1 MPAKTD
7 HDARRRDVS
16 EAVWRVLAEHGFDGL
31 TLRAV
36 AAEMG
41 ASTGLLTHYFPSKQA
56 LVQHALEIAA
66 ERSDA
71 IPRLAAEPGI
81 PALRAA
87 ILDVLRAT
95 EMNKVWVGSWDGAL
109 VDPER
114 RAGERARYRRWR
126 SHLRPLVV
134 AAQERGELRAGDPD
148 DLVAI
153 VAAFTHGLVVQSL
166 FDSRAFS
173 RARQEALTDT
183 FLEGITPPRR

>member
-1 MPAKTD
+1 M
-7 HDARRRDVS
+7 
-16 EAVWRVLAEHGFDGL
+16 
-31 TLRAV
+31 
-36 AAEMG
+36 
-41 ASTGLLTHYFPSKQA
+41 
-56 LVQHALEIAA
+56 
-66 ERSDA
+66 
-71 IPRLAAEPGI
+71 RLAAEPGI
-81 PALRAA
+81 AALRAA

-148 DLVAI
+148 DMVAI

-166 FDSRAFS
+166 FDPRAFS
-173 RARQEALTDT
+173 RARQESLADA
-183 FLEGITPPRR
+183 FLEGLTPARR